1 MRKLERIGEIFAGLV
16 LLTAGI
22 GIIYAFQQT
31 ISQKGRG
38 IWEWGILLFVEAYS
52 IIGVLFVL
60 LGLRYLL
67 GPRSFIEKVIAWSLR
82 HLLLV
87 AILIMVMGLVLYM
100 VVLRTSPLDGRRFTP
115 PFSSKI
121 FGCYDPVGWTELR
134 QNSPLA
140 LEVWVLRKECP
151 PTPEGLT
158 SQSRKP

>member
-100 VVLRTSPLDGRRFTP
+100 VV
-115 PFSSKI
+115 
-121 FGCYDPVGWTELR
+121 
-134 QNSPLA
+134 
-140 LEVWVLRKECP
+140 
-151 PTPEGLT
+151 
-158 SQSRKP
+158 